1 MNILITG
8 FAGHIG
14 SNLIVKLSKIKKIKK
29 IYAIDNFSSENFYS
43 LFKLKNKKIHIY
55 FEDLKNFNFKKL
67 KNIKYT
73 FHFAAKTNAE
83 KSFENLEK
91 INENLI
97 LTKKIVDFCNYSK
110 SKLIFPSSTSV
121 YGSQS
126 KLVNEDETN
135 LKPQSPYAE
144 TKIKEEKIIIK
155 NIKSNFLIFRLGT
168 IYGFSEGIRFHTAI
182 NKFCLQSSM
191 HKPLTIWKKN
201 VDLYRPYLYLDN
213 FTDNMAKIVKGKKIK
228 YNQIYNFLTENIKLK
243 EIIKIFKSFIKIKVI
258 YTNTKL
264 INQNSYLVSC
274 KKLKNLNFQ
283 LKGNLKNEI
292 RRTISKLTINKKQN

>member
-43 LFKLKNKKIHIY
+43 LFKMQNKKIHVY
-55 FEDLKNFNFKKL
+55 YEDLKNFDLKKL
-67 KNIKYT
+67 QNVKYT

-83 KSFENLEK
+83 KSFENKNK
-91 INENLI
+91 IDENLF

-110 SKLIFPSSTSV
+110 SILIFPSSTSV

-126 KLVNEDETN
+126 KLVDEDETN
-135 LKPQSPYAE
+135 LNPQSPYAD
-144 TKIKEEKIIIK
+144 TKIKEEQLINK
-155 NIKSNFLIFRLGT
+155 NIKHNFLIFRLGT
-168 IYGFSEGIRFHTAI
+168 IYGFSEGMRFHTAI

-191 HKPLTIWKKN
+191 NKPLTIWRKN
-201 VDLYRPYLYLDN
+201 INLHRPYLYLDN
-213 FTDNMAKIVKGKKIK
+213 FTDNMVKIVKGKKIK
-228 YNQIYNFLTENIKLK
+228 LDQTYNFLTENLKLT
-243 EIIKIFKSFIKIKVI
+243 EIIKIFKSLIKLKII
-258 YTNTKL
+258 YTDTKL

-274 KKLKNLNFQ
+274 KKLTILNFK
-283 LKGNLKNEI
+283 LEGNLKNEI
-292 RRTISKLTINKKQN
+292 KRTLSQLNTKKK

>member
-14 SNLIVKLSKIKKIKK
+14 SSLIIKLSKIKKINK

-43 LFKLKNKKIHIY
+43 VFKMQNKKIHVY
-55 FEDLKNFNFKKL
+55 FEDLKKFDLKKL
-67 KNIKYT
+67 KNVKYT

-83 KSFENLEK
+83 KSFENKNK
-91 INENLI
+91 IDENLI

-110 SKLIFPSSTSV
+110 SILIFPSSTSV

-126 KLVNEDETN
+126 KLVDEDETN
-135 LKPQSPYAE
+135 LKPQSPYAD
-144 TKIKEEKIIIK
+144 TKIKEEQIIKK
-155 NIKSNFLIFRLGT
+155 NIKYKFLIFRLGT

-182 NKFCLQSSM
+182 NKFCLQAAM
-191 HKPLTIWKKN
+191 NKPLTIWRKN
-201 VDLYRPYLYLDN
+201 INLHRPYLYLDN
-213 FTDNMAKIVKGKKIK
+213 FTDNMVKIVKGKKIK
-228 YNQIYNFLTENIKLK
+228 LDQTYNFLTENLKLTEIINTFRSLIKLK
-243 EIIKIFKSFIKIKVI
+243 II
-258 YTNTKL
+258 YTDTKL

-274 KKLKNLNFQ
+274 KKLINFNFK

-292 RRTISKLTINKKQN
+292 KKTLSKLNVKKK